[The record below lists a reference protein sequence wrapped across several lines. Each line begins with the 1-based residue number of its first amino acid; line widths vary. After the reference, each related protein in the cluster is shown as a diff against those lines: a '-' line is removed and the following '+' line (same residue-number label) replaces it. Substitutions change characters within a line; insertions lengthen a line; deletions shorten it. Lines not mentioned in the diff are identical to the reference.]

1 VRRIVLPAPLA
12 HATLSL
18 TALTPRSRTVT
29 PEFCGTHPAC
39 GGLMKDVK
47 EMKIMKQ
54 VATAFMKLSSR

>member
-1 VRRIVLPAPLA
+1 
-12 HATLSL
+12 LSL